1 MSAPSKKRIAVL
13 ASGNGTNFQA
23 LFDACQRGDINGDI
37 VALVS
42 NQKYA
47 LALNRAREAGVEALV
62 FESAKFKTRTQM
74 YSKLSTALMER
85 NVDLVCLAGYMAKI
99 EPSMVRAF
107 PNRILNIHPALLP
120 KFGGK
125 GMYGRHVHQA
135 VIDAQEKESGCTVHL
150 VNEVY
155 DDGPV
160 IARAKVA
167 VSADDTPETLAQKIH
182 AEEHKLYVAVV
193 KDVCSGK
200 LNLDTFTGAPV

>member
-23 LFDACQRGDINGDI
+23 LLDACKRGDINGEMT
-37 VALVS
+37 VLVS

-47 LALNRAREAGVEALV
+47 LALTRAREAGVEALV
-62 FESAKFKTRTQM
+62 FESSKFKTRTLM
-74 YSKLSTALMER
+74 YSKVATALTER
-85 NVDLVCLAGYMAKI
+85 NIDLVCLAGYMMKI

-120 KFGGK
+120 KYGGK
-125 GMYGRHVHQA
+125 GMYGRFVHQA
-135 VIDAQEKESGCTVHL
+135 VLEAQEKESGCTVHL
-150 VNEVY
+150 VNDVY
-155 DDGPV
+155 DDGPI
-160 IARAKVA
+160 IARAKVS

-182 AEEHKLYVAVV
+182 IEEHKLYVSVV

-200 LNLDTFTGAPV
+200 INLDTLAGTPV